1 MNRRSLLGFVVL
13 NVIVT
18 FATVFGLIS
27 LWTRLSPPPTP
38 KAVSQLFVIVTAT
51 PDPNATQA
59 VMIVTATPGGGAS
72 GGNTAGAGNATQ
84 AATGGASNL
93 GVPTLDPALLPTL
106 GTPNP
111 ASTNSG
117 ENGDTGATPT
127 ATGTQLDKNGC
138 PTYTIK
144 KGDIL
149 GNVAGTF
156 GVTVADIMKAN
167 NLTEA
172 DLVKLQIGQVITI
185 PVNGCGLATDTPTAT
200 PTKFVVPTLPP
211 TATLA
216 PTASK
221 SQIEVVQV
229 ISAGDITAEG
239 VEIRNISGGVIQM
252 QGWTMT
258 DSQGRAFTFPEYRM
272 FPGGRVTI
280 YTRSGTNTPIVL
292 YWGQARAVWGE
303 AGQQITISDSKGSV
317 QTTYT
322 VSGGSPSTPD
332 PAQPVPTGTRV
343 L

>member
-38 KAVSQLFVIVTAT
+38 KAVPPLVVVVTAT
-51 PDPNATQA
+51 LDPNATQS
-59 VMIVTATPGGGAS
+59 VMVVTTTPGGGAS
-72 GGNTAGAGNATQ
+72 ADSIAGAGNTPGPAT
-84 AATGGASNL
+84 AASGL

-111 ASTNSG
+111 ASR
-117 ENGDTGATPT
+117 NGTDTGDASAAPT
-127 ATGTQLDKNGC
+127 ATGTQLDQNGC

-216 PTASK
+216 PTASNA
-221 SQIEVVQV
+221 QIEVVQV
-229 ISAGDITAEG
+229 INAGDITAEA

-258 DSQGRAFTFPEYRM
+258 DSQGRTFTFPDYRM

-280 YTRSGTNTPIVL
+280 NTRSGTNTPIVL
-292 YWGQARAVWGE
+292 YWGQSRAVWGE
-303 AGQQITISDSKGSV
+303 AGQQITISDSKGSI

-322 VSGGSPSTPD
+322 VSGDSPSTPD

>member
-27 LWTRLSPPPTP
+27 LWTKLSPPPTP
-38 KAVSQLFVIVTAT
+38 KAVPPLVVVVTATLGSNVTQAVMVVTAT
-51 PDPNATQA
+51 P
-59 VMIVTATPGGGAS
+59 VGRAS
-72 GGNTAGAGNATQ
+72 AGNATG
-84 AATGGASNL
+84 AATMGASGL

-106 GTPNP
+106 GTPNGT
-111 ASTNSG
+111 ASTNNTDSG
-117 ENGDTGATPT
+117 SAPT
-127 ATGTQLDKNGC
+127 ATGTKLDKNGC
-138 PTYTIK
+138 PTYSIK

-149 GNVAGTF
+149 GNIAPTF

-167 NLTEA
+167 KLTEA
-172 DLVKLQIGQVITI
+172 DLGKLQIGQTITI
-185 PVNGCGLATDTPTAT
+185 PVNGCGLATDTPTST

-229 ISAGDITAEG
+229 IGAGDITAEG

-252 QGWTMT
+252 QGWTLA
-258 DSQGRAFTFPEYRM
+258 DSQGRTFTFPEYRM

-303 AGQQITISDSKGSV
+303 SRQQITISDSKGSI
-317 QTTYT
+317 QTTYA
-322 VSGGSPSTPD
+322 VSGGGPSTPD
-332 PAQPVPTGTRV
+332 ESKPVPTGTRA